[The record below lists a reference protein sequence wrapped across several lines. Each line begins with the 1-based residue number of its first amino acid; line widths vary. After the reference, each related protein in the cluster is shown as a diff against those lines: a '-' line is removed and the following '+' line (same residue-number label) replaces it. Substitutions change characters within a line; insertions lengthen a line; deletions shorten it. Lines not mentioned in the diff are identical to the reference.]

1 MKTIKIIGIEK
12 PEDIDKMPKFE
23 ELFPF
28 LAKQIKEEKL
38 NKIK

>member
-1 MKTIKIIGIEK
+1 
-12 PEDIDKMPKFE
+12 MPKFE

-38 NKIK
+38 NKIKWLNEIR